1 MDPITLALLLGG
13 GYLGYKKV
21 YPWAKNQVA
30 TFQSRFQLHGHAP
43 QALPMQLDPGLSQAQ
58 LGEVANLLT
67 NVRTASLVRAAA
79 DERRRERCSSR
90 SQVTGWRR
98 SARTA
103 ASRTTRSSSRT

>member
-79 DERRRERCSSR
+79 DLYK
-90 SQVTGWRR
+90 SQNFPL
-98 SARTA
+98 A
-103 ASRTTRSSSRT
+103 ASVLDSRARALGG